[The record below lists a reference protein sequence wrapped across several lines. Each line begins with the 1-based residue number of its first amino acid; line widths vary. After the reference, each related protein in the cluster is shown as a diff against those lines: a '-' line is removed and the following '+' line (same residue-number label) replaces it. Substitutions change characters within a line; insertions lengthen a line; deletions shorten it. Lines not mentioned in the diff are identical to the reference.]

1 MPPTRPAVPSSH
13 RDLDPL
19 LLLPI
24 RLFVM
29 CLLADLHWHEAAVLG
44 NILRIKPHSV
54 SLHVE
59 RLAAAGYVS
68 IRVTGRR
75 TKLRLTPL
83 GLDRLTGHVTALQKV
98 ASTAAQLV
106 TTRQSAPRSPT

>member
-19 LLLPI
+19 LLLPV

-29 CLLADLHWHEAAVLG
+29 CLLADLHWHEAVVLA
-44 NILRIKPHSV
+44 NTLRIKPRSV
-54 SLHVE
+54 SLHAE
-59 RLAAAGYVS
+59 LLAAAGYVS
-68 IRVTGRR
+68 IRVAGRR
-75 TKLRLTPL
+75 TKMRLTPL

-98 ASTAAQLV
+98 ASTAALLV
-106 TTRQSAPRSPT
+106 TTRHGAPRSPT

>member
-1 MPPTRPAVPSSH
+1 MQPERPAVPSSH

-29 CLLADLHWHEAAVLG
+29 CLLADLHWCEDAVLA
-44 NILRIKPHSV
+44 NALRVKPTV
-54 SLHVE
+54 VALHVE

-68 IRVTGRR
+68 VRVAGRR

-83 GLDRLTGHVTALQKV
+83 GLDRLTAHVTALQAV

-106 TTRQSAPRSPT
+106 TSRHGATRSPT